1 MYICIYAF
9 SGDFSRMCKTTP
21 LLEYWAAG
29 WCPSTAKTHQRG
41 SFWRVRQTALNESSK
56 SMFLGP
62 WVSWATFGHLFN
74 AVSTRFQRGFPGT
87 PNSDYPGRWDLRGG
101 GWYQSFLYTTAI
113 IIIPLQLLPA
123 EIILEPEPQHSPH
136 RTANATPW
144 TVNQQT
150 ASAPTRHAA
159 V

>member
-1 MYICIYAF
+1 MYVCIYAF

-62 WVSWATFGHLFN
+62 WVSWAAFGHLFN
-74 AVSTRFQRGFPGT
+74 AVSTRFSRHSEFRLSGPVGLARGRLVSIHSSHDRHYRKTIAPV
-87 PNSDYPGRWDLRGG
+87 PGRHHSRARATA
-101 GWYQSFLYTTAI
+101 QPPSNRERYT
-113 IIIPLQLLPA
+113 LDCEPA
-123 EIILEPEPQHSPH
+123 NCKC
-136 RTANATPW
+136 TN
-144 TVNQQT
+144 
-150 ASAPTRHAA
+150 
-159 V
+159 